1 MYNSKER
8 GEVVELQSWWIHE
21 LQFVLPDLERKIL
34 IYWDITTRK
43 SSVVD
48 TEKLFEGGTYDQD
61 EIGGDKDLDNT
72 TVTRP
77 STHKKSMEDGFPL
90 VLIKLRMGLSTID
103 LAESFCVT
111 ERPVENIFL
120 TWINYSYVTP
130 GRIKI

>member
-1 MYNSKER
+1 MFLWNKEKQKKVQPVKR
-8 GEVVELQSWWIHE
+8 SA
-21 LQFVLPDLERKIL
+21 LEKLDQGRAKEEEATDTIRKIL

-61 EIGGDKDLDNT
+61 EIGGDEDLDNT

-90 VLIKLRMGLSTID
+90 VLMKLRMGLSTID
-103 LAESFCVT
+103 LPESFLCHR
-111 ERPVENIFL
+111 EHNRKHIPYL
-120 TWINYSYVTP
+120 D
-130 GRIKI
+130 

>member
-1 MYNSKER
+1 M
-8 GEVVELQSWWIHE
+8 ELQSWRIHE

-34 IYWDITTRK
+34 TGILQQENPGSLTD
-43 SSVVD
+43 
-48 TEKLFEGGTYDQD
+48 GD
-61 EIGGDKDLDNT
+61 EDLDNT

-90 VLIKLRMGLSTID
+90 VLMKLRMGLSTID

-111 ERPVENIFL
+111 ESTVENIFL

-130 GRIKI
+130 GSIKI